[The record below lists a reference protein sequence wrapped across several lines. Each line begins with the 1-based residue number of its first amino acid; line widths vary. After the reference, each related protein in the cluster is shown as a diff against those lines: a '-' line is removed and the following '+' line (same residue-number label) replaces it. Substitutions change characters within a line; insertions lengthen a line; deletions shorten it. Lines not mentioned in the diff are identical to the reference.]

1 MLPDGF
7 EIRSPAF
14 EEVHDV
20 TEMLVAADLADTG
33 TTETDADLI
42 RDQWSSPG
50 FRLSE
55 DAWVITDRNRAIVAY
70 GSVTPDGEG
79 KIKSWGVV
87 LHGHRGRG
95 LGAALLDRL
104 EARASERLRGIPASV
119 LHTAVNDADASAA
132 ELVRSR
138 GFAQVRTFRHLQI
151 DLAGP
156 PPDPGETPDG
166 IAIQGI
172 EPQRDLR
179 RIHAIFVEAFR
190 GEWGY
195 RPIPFEEWVGNEV
208 DVPSFDPSL
217 WLLAT
222 QGHEAVGAL
231 TGVVWGDR
239 GWVGELGVLPP
250 WRGRGIASALLRRA
264 FATFASRRLPRV
276 MLNVD
281 SQNSTGAVR
290 LYERVGMRTAR
301 AWDVYEKR
309 VL

>member
-14 EEVHDV
+14 DEVEDV
-20 TEMLVAADLADTG
+20 AEMLVAIDLADTA
-33 TTETDADLI
+33 TSESDTDLI

-50 FRLSE
+50 FQPSE
-55 DAWVITDRNRAIVAY
+55 DAWVVTDPNRAIVAY

-87 LHGHRGRG
+87 HHDHRGRG
-95 LGAALLDRL
+95 LGAALLDRM

-119 LHTAVNDADASAA
+119 LHTAVNDTDASAA
-132 ELVRSR
+132 ALMRSR
-138 GFAQVRTFRHLQI
+138 GFAHVRTFQHLQI

-156 PPDPGETPDG
+156 APDPGEPPHG
-166 IAIQGI
+166 IAIRGI
-172 EPQRDLR
+172 EPERDLGR
-179 RIHAIFVEAFR
+179 VHAIFVEAFS

-208 DVPSFDPSL
+208 EIPSFDPSL

-222 QGHEAVGAL
+222 AGDEAVGAL

-239 GWVGELGVLPP
+239 GWVGELGVLAP
-250 WRGRGIASALLRRA
+250 WRGRGIATALLRRA
-264 FATFASRRLPRV
+264 FVAFAARGLRRV

-290 LYERVGMRTAR
+290 LYAGVGMRTVR

-309 VL
+309 VS

>member
-7 EIRSPAF
+7 EIRPPAF
-14 EEVHDV
+14 EEVEDV
-20 TEMLVAADLADTG
+20 TEMLVATDLADTG
-33 TTETDADLI
+33 TFESDADLI

-50 FRLSE
+50 FRPSE
-55 DAWVITDRNRAIVAY
+55 DAWVVTDPNRAIVAY

-87 LHGHRGRG
+87 HHDHRGRG
-95 LGAALLDRL
+95 LGAALLDRM
-104 EARASERLRGIPASV
+104 EARTAERLRGTPAGK
-119 LHTAVNDADASAA
+119 LHTAVNDADPSAA
-132 ELVRSR
+132 ALVRSR

-156 PPDPGETPDG
+156 PPDPGEPPDG
-166 IAIQGI
+166 IAIRGI
-172 EPQRDLR
+172 EPERDLR
-179 RIHAIFVEAFR
+179 RIHAIFVEAFS
-190 GEWGY
+190 GEWDY
-195 RPIPFEEWVGNEV
+195 RPIPFEEWIGNEV
-208 DVPSFDPSL
+208 GVPSFDPSL
-217 WLLAT
+217 WLLGTA
-222 QGHEAVGAL
+222 GDEAVGAL

-239 GWVGELGVLPP
+239 GWVGELGVLAP

-264 FATFASRRLPRV
+264 FATFASHGLPRV

-281 SQNSTGAVR
+281 SENATGAVR

-309 VL
+309 VV